1 MTQGA
6 RLGIIG
12 GTGLY
17 SMEGLTGLR
26 RVEIDTPFGPPSD
39 AIALGD
45 LGGTPVAFIPRH
57 GRGHHLSPGEIPYQ
71 ANVFALKQLGV
82 ERLVS
87 VSAVGSL
94 REDVAPLDLLVP
106 DQLIDRTRLRPATF
120 FGDGLAV
127 HVSMADPYCPD
138 LSHAVAGAARAEGV
152 TVHEGGTYVVMEGP
166 AFSTRAESQVHRSWG
181 ASIIGMTGLPEAT
194 LAREAEMCYATLAC
208 ITDYDVWRE
217 DDEGVSVDMV
227 LANLKANAASSQRAL
242 RGLVPLLAEGD
253 RTCSCGS
260 ALATA
265 IATDRVSIP
274 PATLTRLG
282 PLVAKYIR

>member
-1 MTQGA
+1 MTQSA

-17 SMEGLTGLR
+17 AMEGLTGLR
-26 RVEIDTPFGPPSD
+26 QVEVDTPFGAPSD

-45 LGGTPVAFIPRH
+45 LDGTPVAFIPRH
-57 GRGHHLSPGEIPYQ
+57 GHGHHLPPGEIPYR
-71 ANVFALKQLGV
+71 ANVFVLKELGV

-138 LSHAVAGAARAEGV
+138 LSRAVTGAAREAGA

-166 AFSTRAESQVHRSWG
+166 AFSTRAESEMHRGWG

-208 ITDYDVWRE
+208 VTDYDVWRGQ
-217 DDEGVSVDMV
+217 DAGVSVDMV
-227 LANLKANAASSQRAL
+227 LANLSTNAAVSQRTL
-242 RGLVPLLAEGD
+242 RRLVPRLAEN

-265 IATDRVSIP
+265 IATERDSIP
-274 PATLTRLG
+274 AGTISRLG
-282 PLVAKYIR
+282 PLVAKYMR